1 MLLCDI
7 RYPLVYFKV
16 KLMLLFNCKYKQLTN
31 RQLIIPNRNCD
42 LKMSFSKSLKDWE
55 LLVLCENS
63 KKCRARNTIGCFWW
77 IRTPWKNELWFMNQ
91 TFTKS
96 NGFIGIGLI
105 RGLICPDLFV
115 LLVMWFLYSLMWSTL
130 YMVEADFNHWIR

>member
-42 LKMSFSKSLKDWE
+42 FKMSFSKSLKDWK

-63 KKCRARNTIGCFWW
+63 KRCRARNTIGCFWW
-77 IRTPWKNELWFMNQ
+77 IRTPKKRIMIHE
-91 TFTKS
+91 S
-96 NGFIGIGLI
+96 NIYQIKWIHWYRTYSRTYLP
-105 RGLICPDLFV
+105 GLICSPCNVIYKSNQSRRNGF
-115 LLVMWFLYSLMWSTL
+115 M
-130 YMVEADFNHWIR
+130 NHRIG